1 MRDRRKR
8 GRRTYPVS
16 LAVEQRRGLVE
27 HLLEGLLLGDAL
39 GEGRSV
45 GVDLGL
51 TSEVSGVVRSLGGKG
66 GTYHLFVLSPES
78 LTHTLSTLCSR
89 AGRADRSSYASN

>member
-8 GRRTYPVS
+8 GGGTYPVS

-45 GVDLGL
+45 GVDLG
-51 TSEVSGVVRSLGGKG
+51 
-66 GTYHLFVLSPES
+66 
-78 LTHTLSTLCSR
+78 
-89 AGRADRSSYASN
+89 

>member
-1 MRDRRKR
+1 MSRNAHCGSTKTYATCFAMEENLIRTSSSLKP
-8 GRRTYPVS
+8 GRSGKQQQQQQQSRWTYPVS

-39 GEGRSV
+39 GESRSV

-51 TSEVSGVVRSLGGKG
+51 TAGVSEDARSVV
-66 GTYHLFVLSPES
+66 
-78 LTHTLSTLCSR
+78 
-89 AGRADRSSYASN
+89 